1 MSDLECRSELTIR
14 ERRGELSVA
23 EQAALEAHLVHC
35 ASCRLTRRL
44 GADFEEC
51 GVLEAADGARVARL
65 SSLAGEWAASERGMP
80 VRGRVRTRSRL
91 ALLLVAACTLLVAVG
106 ASATYAVIRAQQDAP
121 APVAVLAKTTPDAK
135 AKRTPALA
143 VERTAPAPVTP
154 TVEPRVTP
162 PASPPAAAL
171 PSAAELLEQANRAR
185 RGGSTAS
192 AVALFRELGR
202 RFPGSAEARLA
213 EVRLGGLLL
222 ERGQPRAALAE
233 FDRHLS
239 RGGSL
244 APEALYGKARA
255 YSALG
260 DAAGE
265 RAAWASLVRDY
276 PGSPYVGQAERR
288 LGALSGSAAP
298 AAK

>member
-1 MSDLECRSELTIR
+1 MSELECRSELAIR

-23 EQAALEAHLVHC
+23 EQAALEAHLVQC

-51 GVLEAADGARVARL
+51 GVLETADGARVARL
-65 SSLAGEWAASERGMP
+65 SSLAVEWAASERGVP
-80 VRGRVRTRSRL
+80 LRGRVRTRSRL

-106 ASATYAVIRAQQDAP
+106 ASATYAVIKAQGAAP
-121 APVAVLAKTTPDAK
+121 APVAPPMQAAPVAVKSRA
-135 AKRTPALA
+135 PALA
-143 VERTAPAPVTP
+143 VERTAPAPVAAP
-154 TVEPRVTP
+154 AEPKVV
-162 PASPPAAAL
+162 SPPVSL
-171 PSAAELLEQANRAR
+171 PSAGELLEQANRAR
-185 RGGSTAS
+185 RSGSNAS

-202 RFPGSAEARLA
+202 RFPGSAEARLG

-233 FDRHLS
+233 FDRHLA

-255 YSALG
+255 YAALG
-260 DAAGE
+260 DVAGE

-288 LGALSGSAAP
+288 LGALSGSASTTT
-298 AAK
+298 K

>member
-1 MSDLECRSELTIR
+1 MSELECRSELTIR

-35 ASCRLTRRL
+35 VSCRLTRRL

-51 GVLEAADGARVARL
+51 GVLETADGARVARL
-65 SSLAGEWAASERGMP
+65 SSLAVEWAASERGVP

-106 ASATYAVIRAQQDAP
+106 ASATYAVIKAQGAAP
-121 APVAVLAKTTPDAK
+121 APVALSVQAPPDAMK
-135 AKRTPALA
+135 SRAPALV
-143 VERTAPAPVTP
+143 VERTPVAPAA
-154 TVEPRVTP
+154 EPQVTP
-162 PASPPAAAL
+162 PASVPAAPL
-171 PSAAELLEQANRAR
+171 PSAGELLEQANRAR
-185 RGGSTAS
+185 RSGSNAS

-202 RFPGSAEARLA
+202 RFPSSAEARLG

-222 ERGQPRAALAE
+222 EQGQPRAALGE
-233 FDRHLS
+233 FDRHLA
-239 RGGSL
+239 RGGGL

-255 YSALG
+255 YAALG
-260 DAAGE
+260 DAGGE

-288 LGALSGSAAP
+288 LGALSGSATP
-298 AAK
+298 TTK